1 MPDVIAMIGKK
12 GVGKTSLAKKM
23 ISRISVASPSIMVG
37 FTNFADAL
45 KDELSKKFGIPLMD
59 MYYEKDKIVD
69 HPDLP
74 YPNMSIRKVMQWYG
88 QMRRAEDKDYWVNKV
103 KELIYGGVK
112 VFDGMQ
118 RKDKKQAWY
127 PLNEK
132 ASNYEYR

>member
-1 MPDVIAMIGKK
+1 MSEKTNKIEEHWINMPEYNNIKQPEPLITA
-12 GVGKTSLAKKM
+12 T
-23 ISRISVASPSIMVG
+23 
-37 FTNFADAL
+37 F
-45 KDELSKKFGIPLMD
+45 KFRTEED
-59 MYYEKDKIVD
+59 Y
-69 HPDLP
+69 
-74 YPNMSIRKVMQWYG
+74 
-88 QMRRAEDKDYWVNKV
+88 AEFHNKV